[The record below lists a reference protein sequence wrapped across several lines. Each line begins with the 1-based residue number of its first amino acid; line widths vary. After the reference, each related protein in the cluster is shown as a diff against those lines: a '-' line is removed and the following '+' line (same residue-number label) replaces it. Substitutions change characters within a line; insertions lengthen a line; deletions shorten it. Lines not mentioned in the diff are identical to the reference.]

1 MYMLKAE
8 LSYVNMKNGGVLII
22 INKYSI
28 MIVTIVSCM
37 LVVGV
42 YLVLWHIDCVE
53 FLKLECESAQI
64 L

>member
-1 MYMLKAE
+1 VYMLKAE